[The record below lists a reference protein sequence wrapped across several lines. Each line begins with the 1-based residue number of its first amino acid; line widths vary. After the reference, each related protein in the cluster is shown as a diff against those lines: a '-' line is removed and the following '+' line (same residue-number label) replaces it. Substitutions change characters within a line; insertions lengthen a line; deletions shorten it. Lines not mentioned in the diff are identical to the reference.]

1 MWRIFWLVI
10 LFQGAISYDKDD
22 LKRTNIDGEHNYL
35 HKGQTNYMHRKQM
48 NGFGVKVTKRAVI
61 YHGFYYRNLCG
72 RTRFYHEFNVCKK
85 DKMAVI
91 NCLTLLS
98 ERGLLGRREI
108 LINGVHGL
116 GIRFLPGG
124 LVYTQ
129 VYYEFKPGYRKS
141 RVKRRMKYCIHKNG
155 QTSVCLTKL
164 QQQGLIGPGQVFR
177 RLVVY
182 KIKKVKGRKL
192 STKGHLK
199 AVIKHHI
206 RPISLKFKNGRLIH
220 GGKEYRLR
228 CTQRH
233 FFRVWR
239 RCIHRYFHENV
250 CFRRMKILKIFIPY
264 AEGYYGDEERIN
276 HSIKSVDEYLR
287 QLVMLAKRHAKKKI
301 DSKNVYSN
309 TMSADGSNVHRT
321 YVHTENKTKR
331 KQHFKVFKHT
341 ADKMHQEIGE
351 NHGYESNEE

>member
-1 MWRIFWLVI
+1 MWTIFWLVI

-22 LKRTNIDGEHNYL
+22 FKRTNIDGEHNYL
-35 HKGQTNYMHRKQM
+35 HKGQTNYMHRKHM
-48 NGFGVKVTKRAVI
+48 NDFGVKITKRAVI
-61 YHGFYYRNLCG
+61 YHGFYFRNLCG

-116 GIRFLPGG
+116 D
-124 LVYTQ
+124 
-129 VYYEFKPGYRKS
+129 YEFKPGCRKS
-141 RVKRRMKYCIHKNG
+141 RVKRRMKSCIHKNG

-182 KIKKVKGRKL
+182 KIKRVKGRKL
-192 STKGHLK
+192 RTKGHLK
-199 AVIKHHI
+199 PVIKHHI

-220 GGKEYRLR
+220 GGKEYRLQ

-264 AEGYYGDEERIN
+264 EEGYYGDEEHIN

-287 QLVMLAKRHAKKKI
+287 QLVMLAKRRAKKKI
-301 DSKNVYSN
+301 DSKNIYSN
-309 TMSADGSNVHRT
+309 TMSADGSNVHRP
-321 YVHTENKTKR
+321 YVHTENKTNR
-331 KQHFKVFKHT
+331 KHHLKVVKHT
-341 ADKMHQEIGE
+341 AGKMQ